1 MKIKTI
7 YVLLILLFY
16 LNGTII
22 ESENFSKKLNQGI
35 KTNSGSLVLL
45 EEYTAT
51 WCQSCAEIEPG
62 VKELAEIHNERIA
75 LVALHPAD
83 GVDDLG
89 NYASANRINSLFNG
103 EIKSTPTFII
113 DRENVIEGV
122 PELSAL
128 NSLILQS
135 QSKKSNFSEIEFSVI
150 RINNDLLL
158 NLSINENSSGIINL
172 MILEN
177 KVTSNN
183 PAGDLDKFDN
193 VLKELISINITSKEL
208 ITNDTGSNLIISEN
222 NEKLELS
229 VRYKI
234 KGDLNIENIGFI
246 STHEILEN
254 GNYKVKGV
262 AKIIQGEI
270 VDTQKSDIMVIFGL
284 FLFLGIFASVGLLN
298 DNNKKDEE
306 SE

>member
-1 MKIKTI
+1 MKIKAI
-7 YVLLILLFY
+7 YLLLILLFC

-113 DRENVIEGV
+113 DRENVIEGA

-150 RINNDLLL
+150 RINND
-158 NLSINENSSGIINL
+158 IFFPR
-172 MILEN
+172 N
-177 KVTSNN
+177 K
-183 PAGDLDKFDN
+183 P
-193 VLKELISINITSKEL
+193 
-208 ITNDTGSNLIISEN
+208 
-222 NEKLELS
+222 
-229 VRYKI
+229 
-234 KGDLNIENIGFI
+234 IENF
-246 STHEILEN
+246 
-254 GNYKVKGV
+254 
-262 AKIIQGEI
+262 
-270 VDTQKSDIMVIFGL
+270 
-284 FLFLGIFASVGLLN
+284 FA
-298 DNNKKDEE
+298 
-306 SE
+306 